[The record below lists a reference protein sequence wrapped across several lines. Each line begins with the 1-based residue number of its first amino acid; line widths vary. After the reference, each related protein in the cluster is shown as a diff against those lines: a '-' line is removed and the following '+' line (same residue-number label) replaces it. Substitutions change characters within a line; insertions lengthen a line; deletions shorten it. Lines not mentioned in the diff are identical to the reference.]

1 MSVRVTINAL
11 ILLVAAAA
19 LGILL
24 YIICN
29 LQKVMTKILN
39 TGLVVMKQN
48 QSKIENSIQPLVND
62 VGNNFANEMLDN
74 KSLITKATNVI
85 TTQTNLTLNNKDFDA
100 SLSALS
106 KRITNDVVNDGGVQ
120 TDVGKLI
127 QSSPVRNAI
136 ATAIKNP
143 PVTDAIS
150 ESIVNALGGGND
162 LGPNKLNA
170 SDTPTAFEKALI
182 TNISQP
188 AVADALGKAVQQFPQ
203 TVTPI
208 PGAFKP
214 KPLGPLGPLGPG
226 PVIPTSSHG
235 WANIKGGP
243 KPVVPRAQQSLAA
256 RNTGYA
262 VRM

>member
-29 LQKVMTKILN
+29 FQKVMTNILN
-39 TGLVVMKQN
+39 TGLVVIKQN
-48 QSKIENSIQPLVND
+48 QSKIETSLQPLANNI
-62 VGNNFANEMLDN
+62 GNNLANEMLDN
-74 KSLITKATNVI
+74 KPLITKATNVV
-85 TTQTNLTLNNKDFDA
+85 TTQTNLTINNKDFDA

-106 KRITNDVVNDGGVQ
+106 KRITNNVVNDNGVQ
-120 TDVGKLI
+120 ENVGTLI
-127 QSSPVRNAI
+127 SSKPVRNAI
-136 ATAIKNP
+136 ATAIKTP

-150 ESIVNALGGGND
+150 DSIVNALGGGND

-188 AVADALGKAVQQFPQ
+188 DVADALGKAVQQFPQ

-214 KPLGPLGPLGPG
+214 KPVGPLGPG
-226 PVIPTSSHG
+226 PVIPTSSTG

-243 KPVVPRAQQSLAA
+243 KPVVHRAQQSLAA